1 MSQYQSE
8 NRNLKNQVV
17 TLQREIDDSRA
28 AIDDL
33 EEKIA
38 KAGSI
43 ISALEA
49 QNDDLKRHASDLE
62 NQTDRAETQAR

>member
-62 NQTDRAETQAR
+62 NQTDRAESQAR